1 MIRSLHNGISGLRS
15 HQTRMDVISNNISNV
30 NSIGFKRGRATF
42 VEVLGQEM
50 LGLGRT
56 AGGSNINPGYI
67 GQGVS
72 VGSIDQQWSQGALQ
86 TTNFATDLALHGDGF
101 FIANNGTRQLLTRDG
116 HLLFNEEGYLV
127 TSGGIKI
134 QGWDIAE
141 DGSVNMGKMQDVQ
154 INFDALAKPK
164 ETSNISIGG
173 NLSANTEIGEE
184 VTVSTVLFDS
194 QGERHSVLMK
204 YTKTGTNT
212 WDVATEL
219 SDGTALGTTAIEF
232 DDEGNLINPD
242 PPELALTGDYPDTTT
257 PDDIDVTISLA
268 NLKQYD
274 GSTTATVRSNDG
286 RTTGDLL
293 GYSIDPS
300 GVLRVNFSNGDQTP
314 SFQLAVGTVNNPN
327 GLEQLGD
334 NFYGVTD
341 ASGDLIAGRAGQ
353 EIQTAIVAG
362 ALEMSNVDLAE
373 EFTDMIIAQRGYQAS
388 ARVITTSDELLQ
400 ETMQL
405 KR

>member
-15 HQTRMDVISNNISNV
+15 HQTRMDVISNNIANV
-30 NSIGFKRGRATF
+30 NSIGFKRGRSTF

-72 VGSIDQQWSQGALQ
+72 VGSVDQQWSQGALQ

-101 FIANNGTRQLLTRDG
+101 FIGSNGTRELLTRDG

-154 INFDALAKPK
+154 INFDALAKPQ

-173 NLSANTEIGEE
+173 NLAANTAIGEE
-184 VTVSTVLFDS
+184 ITISTVLFDS

-314 SFQLAVGTVNNPN
+314 SFQLAIGTVNNPN

-388 ARVITTSDELLQ
+388 ARVITTSDEMLQ

>member
-30 NSIGFKRGRATF
+30 NSIGFKRGRAAFT
-42 VEVLGQEM
+42 EVLGQEM

-56 AGGSNINPGYI
+56 AGGANINPGYI

-72 VGSIDQQWSQGALQ
+72 VGSIDQQWSQGALE

-101 FIANNGTRQLLTRDG
+101 FIADNGTRQLLTRDG
-116 HLLFNEEGYLV
+116 HLLFNNEGYLV

-134 QGWDIAE
+134 QGWEIAE
-141 DGSVNMGKMQDVQ
+141 DGSVNMGDMDDVQ
-154 INFDALAKPK
+154 INFDALAQPK
-164 ETSNISIGG
+164 ETGNVTIGG
-173 NLSANTEIGEE
+173 NLSANTAIGEE

-194 QGERHSVLMK
+194 QGERHNVIMT
-204 YTKTGTNT
+204 YTKTATNA
-212 WDVATEL
+212 WDVSTAL
-219 SDGTALGTTAIEF
+219 GDGTDLGTTAIEF
-232 DDEGNLINPD
+232 DDEGQIINPD
-242 PPELALTGDYPDTTT
+242 PAEIVLAGDFPNTTT
-257 PDDIDVTISLA
+257 PDDIDVTINLA
-268 NLKQYD
+268 DLKQYD
-274 GSTTATVRSNDG
+274 GSTTATVRANDG
-286 RTTGDLL
+286 RTTGELL
-293 GYSIDPS
+293 GYNIDPS

-314 SFQLAVGTVNNPN
+314 VFQLAVGTVNNPN

-334 NFYGVTD
+334 NFYGVTES
-341 ASGDLIAGRAGQ
+341 SGDLIAGRAGQ

-362 ALEMSNVDLAE
+362 ALEMSNVDLAQ
-373 EFTDMIIAQRGYQAS
+373 EFTDMIVAQRGYQAS
-388 ARVITTSDELLQ
+388 ARVITTSDEMLQ